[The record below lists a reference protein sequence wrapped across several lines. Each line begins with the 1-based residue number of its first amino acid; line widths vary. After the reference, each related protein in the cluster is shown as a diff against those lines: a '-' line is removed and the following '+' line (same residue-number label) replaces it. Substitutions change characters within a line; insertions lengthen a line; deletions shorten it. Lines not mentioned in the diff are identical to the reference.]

1 MNIRYDRARQSLHY
15 CQQRS
20 AGAKEEIARCHEEV
34 LVLKA
39 RLGLGR
45 DELEEGNMRK
55 QRRFLSRRID
65 ELKAERDRLRRA
77 ASDVKDELVILLQ
90 ETDSLKGHSSEVGY
104 SLDTHE
110 EHKRDG
116 SLTASPILV
125 VDNS

>member
-1 MNIRYDRARQSLHY
+1 MRKDRPRQSLHY
-15 CQQRS
+15 CEQRS
-20 AGAKEEIARCHEEV
+20 AEAKEEIARCHEEA

-45 DELEEGNMRK
+45 DEHEEGNFRK
-55 QRRFLSRRID
+55 RRRFLSRRID
-65 ELKAERDRLRRA
+65 ELKAELDHLSRE